1 MFDPVVSSLLDTFSG
16 VEDAGVVAA
25 IGVASGEEN
34 AACARRLEAMGEL
47 YARRAPEDDD
57 ERTGWLVDGYESLA
71 AEVAAELG
79 ISRGRARGQLRYA
92 IHLREKLPQLMRVF
106 VTGAI
111 DMRMVITI
119 VNRVVLITDG
129 ELMAQ
134 LDAKLAQWAPR
145 WMRLSGPKLE
155 ERIDWWVERIDPAGR
170 RVPDQQPL
178 QRSIEIWPAD
188 SGLASIEGQL
198 RATDGVALDK
208 RLDALAN
215 TVCPHDPR
223 TRDERRAD
231 ALGALAA
238 GLSEL
243 RCECDSDDCIAAQR
257 PAGTNVVIHVLAEQG
272 TVDGAST
279 TPGYLSGYGPLPATT
294 VKDFA
299 GTAKLKPLT
308 IPDPTTPAEPGYR
321 PSAALAEFVRARDL
335 TCRFPGCDQ
344 PAEVC
349 DVDHTVPWP
358 AGPTHPSK
366 PVFVGLD
373 AASSE
378 SGDAWEGFLTGLG
391 ERGLACPLLVIS
403 DGAAG
408 LIGALEPTM
417 GAALR
422 QRCLVHRARNVL
434 AKVPKNA
441 QAQVKADYW
450 AIFDVPDT
458 IEPGLD
464 AVGYAQKRI
473 DSFEKRW
480 REAYPAAVRC
490 LLDDRDSLTVYL
502 RFPREHWTRV
512 RHSNFIERTYCLSA

>member
-243 RCECDSDDCIAAQR
+243 RCECDSDDCTAAQR

-294 VKDFA
+294 VKDLA

-358 AGPTHPSK
+358 AGPTHPSNLK
-366 PVFVGLD
+366 LYCRCHHLLKTFYTGR
-373 AASSE
+373 
-378 SGDAWEGFLTGLG
+378 SGWADKQLPDGT
-391 ERGLACPLLVIS
+391 VIFTAPS
-403 DGAAG
+403 G
-408 LIGALEPTM
+408 
-417 GAALR
+417 
-422 QRCLVHRARNVL
+422 
-434 AKVPKNA
+434 
-441 QAQVKADYW
+441 
-450 AIFDVPDT
+450 
-458 IEPGLD
+458 
-464 AVGYAQKRI
+464 
-473 DSFEKRW
+473 
-480 REAYPAAVRC
+480 
-490 LLDDRDSLTVYL
+490 VY
-502 RFPREHWTRV
+502 RV
-512 RHSNFIERTYCLSA
+512 MH